1 MWCRPWAPRENRAL
15 GGTAVLQAHR
25 SPHGQH
31 WPVGGPRHEKPS
43 PGKEPCSSRTWS
55 SCRFPPDLEQL
66 QRFTTGA
73 SRQAWP
79 TLVSEF
85 LHCPVGFW
93 SRQHLAGQGLCEEPL
108 APRLTSE
115 RQRCSRVFTGW
126 DLEQSPCSRKRRTA
140 QDTLCR
146 GKGSCGP
153 KSAPPPGGP
162 GLGLG
167 DGSLDVSR

>member
-1 MWCRPWAPRENRAL
+1 MASTGQWGDPDM
-15 GGTAVLQAHR
+15 R
-25 SPHGQH
+25 SLHPGRN
-31 WPVGGPRHEKPS
+31 PVPAGP
-43 PGKEPCSSRTWS
+43 GAAAGSSRTWS